1 MNPNT
6 LRPTVKTGNADR
18 RQAPLPR
25 PPAASGDPALVLR
38 HDQAGN
44 ISELST
50 LTISPPRHDCTVLA
64 AMIGSA

>member
-6 LRPTVKTGNADR
+6 LRPTVKTATRIGGSASSDTTGG
-18 RQAPLPR
+18 
-25 PPAASGDPALVLR
+25 SGDPPWYCATTR
-38 HDQAGN
+38 PAY